1 MQRQKYKEKINSARK
16 SRKSFEDNLLMLNFA
31 AKFKYRIYETIE
43 RILCLVMFNRVA
55 HQEYVTSHNITS
67 IMGKSRKKTPVYSIL
82 KPPSD
87 GFINSAQPT
96 KL

>member
-16 SRKSFEDNLLMLNFA
+16 SRKSLEDILLMINF
-31 AKFKYRIYETIE
+31 
-43 RILCLVMFNRVA
+43 
-55 HQEYVTSHNITS
+55 
-67 IMGKSRKKTPVYSIL
+67 
-82 KPPSD
+82 SD